1 MVQEKDF
8 IIDMR
13 DSTQL
18 RHLEGSR
25 LNRATRRDRGRKG
38 EREKQR
44 ERGGG
49 AKRANREFIGLR
61 S

>member
-18 RHLEGSR
+18 RLTG
-25 LNRATRRDRGRKG
+25 LNWAMRRDRGRKG

-49 AKRANREFIGLR
+49 PRQPTENL
-61 S
+61 

>member
-25 LNRATRRDRGRKG
+25 LNWAMRRDRGRKG

-49 AKRANREFIGLR
+49 PRQPTENL
-61 S
+61 